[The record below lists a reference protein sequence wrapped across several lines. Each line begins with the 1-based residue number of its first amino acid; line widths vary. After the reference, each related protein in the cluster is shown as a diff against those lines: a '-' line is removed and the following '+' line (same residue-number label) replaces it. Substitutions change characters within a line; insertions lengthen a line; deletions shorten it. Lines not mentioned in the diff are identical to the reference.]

1 MNQIQSEIANPMG
14 GCVVVHGLNIEE
26 DSKFVGHTVKAIKNA
41 YRDTFNIP
49 EIAKAFVDG
58 EEVPDEYV
66 LQSGETLEFVKESGR
81 KGLGRLFAK
90 DQLLEFWGLSQKQY
104 QALISMG
111 LPQVT
116 LEDEVL
122 YFEYAVD
129 DFLRNVGPIQTTLA
143 PPPSSQAPSDETSQQ
158 EVLQSLG
165 RKVDQLHEELMK
177 VRGSNIEK
185 EFYSTNEAALKTG
198 LSTWTLSQAC
208 KKGRIEAKKD
218 VYSGKWR
225 IPHQSIV
232 QIQNEGMPPLANS

>member
-1 MNQIQSEIANPMG
+1 MNQIQSEIADPMR

-41 YRDTFNIP
+41 YRVSFNIP
-49 EIAKAFVDG
+49 DAAKGFVDG
-58 EEVPDEYV
+58 AEVSDAYV
-66 LQSGETLEFVKESGR
+66 LRVGETLEFVKESGR
-81 KGLGRLFAK
+81 KGLGRLFNK
-90 DQLLEFWGLSQKQY
+90 EQLIECWGINEKQY
-104 QALISMG
+104 QVLISMG
-111 LPQVT
+111 LPQVI

-129 DFLRNVGPIQTTLA
+129 EFLKNVGSIQTTLT
-143 PPPSSQAPSDETSQQ
+143 PPSCPSRSDETSQQ
-158 EVLQSLG
+158 DVLQSLG

-177 VRGSNIEK
+177 VRVSNVEK

-232 QIQNEGMPPLANS
+232 QIQNEGLPPVANS